1 MRYLRVAVLLA
12 GMTLAG
18 GFLAA
23 RQAMAETKSK
33 EAKND
38 IWQDEPKATWRP
50 WWQRDLTDDVI
61 QRIMKGI
68 ERRDPAKAR
77 ELNELRQKDP
87 ERFRVELR
95 EQGRPE
101 MDQMISERLE
111 ARRQERNAKFLE
123 WLKANYPAEEQ
134 TLSRLKGANPQ
145 LYVTSFE
152 RVMSQYRYIFDAAS
166 SNPELGAVLKEDL
179 ELKNR
184 AVELCERLR
193 SEKSDAQKQALG
205 TELQDVIA
213 RRYDLIVRR
222 KEIAYEQLQKKL
234 DELQEQVRAS
244 KDEINKWRDEKVK
257 RENVKQRVRILTNE
271 KGRFKWD

>member
-1 MRYLRVAVLLA
+1 MQYLRVAALLA
-12 GMTLAG
+12 GMTLTG

-23 RQAMAETKSK
+23 RSATAETK

-38 IWQDEPKATWRP
+38 IWKDEPREAWRP

-68 ERRDPAKAR
+68 QQRDPAKAR

-134 TLSRLKGANPQ
+134 ALSKLKGANPQ

-166 SNPELGAVLKEDL
+166 SSPELGAVLKEDL

-184 AVELCERLR
+184 AMALCKQIRR
-193 SEKSDAQKQALG
+193 EKSDAKKQALG
-205 TELQDVIA
+205 AELQDVIA

-234 DELQEQVRAS
+234 DELQKQVGES
-244 KDEINKWRDEKVK
+244 KDEINKWRDNKVK
-257 RENVKQRVRILTNE
+257 QENVKERVKTLMDE